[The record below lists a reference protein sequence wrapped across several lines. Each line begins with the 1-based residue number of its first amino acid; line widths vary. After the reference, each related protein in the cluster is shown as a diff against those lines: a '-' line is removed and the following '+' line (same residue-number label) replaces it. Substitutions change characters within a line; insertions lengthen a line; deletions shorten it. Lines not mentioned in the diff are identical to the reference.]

1 MSDNANVTGAQFSLC
16 TNDIERL
23 KAFYAELLGAE
34 ELTRVP
40 GEAGP
45 FYVML
50 GLGPASLGLSLGLV
64 ADERGANAEP
74 GRAVLAVFVES
85 VDDLLPRVEPAGGKV
100 LGPAKDMPW
109 GHRVA
114 HVSDP
119 DGNVVNLTQQL

>member
-1 MSDNANVTGAQFSLC
+1 MSDNANVTGAQFSFC

-23 KAFYAELLGAE
+23 KAFYAELFGAE
-34 ELTRVP
+34 ELIRVP

-50 GLGPASLGLSLGLV
+50 GLGPAGLGLSLGLV

-74 GRAVLAVFVES
+74 GRAALSVFVES
-85 VDDLLPRVEPAGGKV
+85 VDDLLPRVEPVGGKV